1 MGGKR
6 DVMDTGEFAI
16 TGNTGACL
24 QVSPGRFGGGQNML
38 PVLKTQA
45 LHPELEE
52 GCILLLG
59 TNHLHQ
65 FLGVLGCSVA
75 PCLGEFK
82 SHLHFTAM
90 TEKWQFQLSNKVIK
104 IILTQIIIP

>member
-24 QVSPGRFGGGQNML
+24 VSPGRFGGGQNML

-59 TNHLHQ
+59 TYHLHQ
-65 FLGVLGCSVA
+65 FLGVLCCSVA
-75 PCLGEFK
+75 PRLGEFK

-90 TEKWQFQLSNKVIK
+90 TEKWQFQ
-104 IILTQIIIP
+104 